1 MNQKL
6 ISEIGKS
13 QRLRIV
19 NTLKRTQGLSV
30 NELSRKLDM
39 SYMGIKQHCVELEK
53 NGYLDTW
60 RRPKGPKN
68 IGRPEMAY
76 RLTRSAHE
84 LFPHTSNAATLS
96 LLGAAAQLYGPTA
109 PEKLLFR
116 LFQEKT
122 TGYRSKVRGETPRE
136 RARWL
141 ARLRDHEGCMTEFSA
156 TGPQASL
163 VEFHSP
169 ILDLIEA
176 YPIVMRLESE
186 MMQNVLGCSV
196 RREDATASGLYCCI
210 HWLT

>member
-13 QRLRIV
+13 QRLRII

-30 NELSRKLDM
+30 NELTRKLGM
-39 SYMGIKQHCVELEK
+39 SYMGIKQHCIDLQK

-60 RRPKGPKN
+60 RRPKG
-68 IGRPEMAY
+68 IGRPELAY
-76 RLTRSAHE
+76 RLTRRAHE
-84 LFPHTSNAATLS
+84 LFPNASNEATIT
-96 LLGAAAQLYGPTA
+96 LLAAAAQLYGPTA

-116 LFQEKT
+116 LFQDRTDRYAK
-122 TGYRSKVRGETPRE
+122 KVRGQTPGE
-136 RARWL
+136 RLQWM
-141 ARLRDHEGCMTEFSA
+141 ARLRDHEGCMAEYETTAE
-156 TGPQASL
+156 GPRL

-169 ILDLIEA
+169 ILDLMER
-176 YPIVMRLESE
+176 YPIAARLETDMLQRVVGGS
-186 MMQNVLGCSV
+186 L